1 MIGEDETRLR
11 DLENDM
17 SRAYLE
23 IEKLREQVD
32 GLSSVSRQQTTEFT
46 VPGIPSTL
54 PEKDDDAVIAGVL
67 GRIGA
72 ERFLPDITRVRRMKP
87 RNSASEF
94 WTLLVVCKS
103 SVVRDE
109 IVCLKIQKGDIAVS
123 DIIPNQASAAERKLF
138 LNEWLPRPV
147 HELLQE
153 LHVLGVTE
161 TWLTDQVDDSSY
173 TLDNYLLVGND
184 RDLAVD
190 LFKHPNER
198 DQIVEVSSVADAFS
212 PHFLIAVVYN
222 KNPTGP
228 ALSNFFSCL
237 DTHTQSFKSTVILG
251 DFIVNMLQATEYSDE
266 LRTLINDRSLHLIPS
281 GPTHFRNSTATW
293 IDLMIVDSGDTV
305 VDYRVSD
312 APIAFGHC
320 TTFLLYRFA
329 VRSFESRVVS
339 FRNFARCNVNA
350 LQSSLSDRLSGTFN
364 LSSDH
369 DPSDALDAVSTS
381 VLAEFDLFA
390 PGISRPFRRPPAP
403 WMTDALRA
411 ECRQRDRL
419 FQRARRLG
427 SADLMNRYRTMRRE
441 LRSRMLCA
449 RRDYLNR
456 CLEEQPDQAAVWRLL
471 ERHGV
476 TVSRSSSAVGSLSLD
491 ELNEFYRGVAS
502 VHRPCSLAQLANI
515 IAVEPFQTDSRF
527 SFTPVTAMEMGR
539 IFNDCVRR
547 SRGRSSDGL
556 TLQYLSH
563 IWLVLLPY
571 IDKLFNFCL
580 SSSAY
585 PDSWRRAFIV
595 PLNTVSSPVSLADTR
610 PIVNLPHL
618 AKMFDR
624 LFTRQ
629 MLNYLESNELILPNQ
644 FSFRSSHSIQHALL
658 HLTDIVRAGIDDG
671 LVTLLMLF
679 DLRKAFDTA
688 DHVALLRCLR
698 SLGFSDSALTFVP
711 SYITRRTQ
719 VVIGS
724 DGSSSDFMTV
734 TSGVPQ
740 GSSPRAGL
748 YIQCRPDEIEC
759 AIAHMNADADSLSR
773 YVGSLDLSVNVAKT
787 KAIIFGSSPALKFV
801 RGRVLPP
808 IVVNGQVVEVVDR
821 VRSLGVVLSSD
832 LTWSAHLSQI
842 SSRVHCILHRLRA
855 RAWLLSPSIKKL
867 LVQALVLPHLDYAC
881 LVYNNVLASLNFKL
895 QRLANTGVRFIFNIQ
910 RSDHSSVTLRREQ
923 LGGSRVEDGRFF

>member
-1 MIGEDETRLR
+1 
-11 DLENDM
+11 
-17 SRAYLE
+17 
-23 IEKLREQVD
+23 
-32 GLSSVSRQQTTEFT
+32 
-46 VPGIPSTL
+46 
-54 PEKDDDAVIAGVL
+54 
-67 GRIGA
+67 
-72 ERFLPDITRVRRMKP
+72 
-87 RNSASEF
+87 
-94 WTLLVVCKS
+94 
-103 SVVRDE
+103 
-109 IVCLKIQKGDIAVS
+109 
-123 DIIPNQASAAERKLF
+123 
-138 LNEWLPRPV
+138 
-147 HELLQE
+147 
-153 LHVLGVTE
+153 
-161 TWLTDQVDDSSY
+161 
-173 TLDNYLLVGND
+173 
-184 RDLAVD
+184 
-190 LFKHPNER
+190 
-198 DQIVEVSSVADAFS
+198 
-212 PHFLIAVVYN
+212 
-222 KNPTGP
+222 
-228 ALSNFFSCL
+228 
-237 DTHTQSFKSTVILG
+237 
-251 DFIVNMLQATEYSDE
+251 MLQATEYSDE

-740 GSSPRAGL
+740 GSSPRAGV
-748 YIQCRPDEIEC
+748 ISCR
-759 AIAHMNADADSLSR
+759 H
-773 YVGSLDLSVNVAKT
+773 K
-787 KAIIFGSSPALKFV
+787 
-801 RGRVLPP
+801 
-808 IVVNGQVVEVVDR
+808 
-821 VRSLGVVLSSD
+821 
-832 LTWSAHLSQI
+832 
-842 SSRVHCILHRLRA
+842 
-855 RAWLLSPSIKKL
+855 LSP
-867 LVQALVLPHLDYAC
+867 LVSYVL
-881 LVYNNVLASLNFKL
+881 
-895 QRLANTGVRFIFNIQ
+895 
-910 RSDHSSVTLRREQ
+910 
-923 LGGSRVEDGRFF
+923 